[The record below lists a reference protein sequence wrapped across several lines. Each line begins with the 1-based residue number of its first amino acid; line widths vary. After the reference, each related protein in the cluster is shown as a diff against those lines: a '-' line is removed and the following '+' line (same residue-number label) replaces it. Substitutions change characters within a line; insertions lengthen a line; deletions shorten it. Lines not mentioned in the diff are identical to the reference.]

1 MNINW
6 VLADTVSFGPEVD
19 IDQLKSIGS
28 FWGSWRTW
36 RGCQTDNVV
45 CNDLTK
51 AVELLKRTFQ
61 KSCNFFIPN
70 SAYQQLNRPEGVRL
84 FEGKFVHDVD
94 HQDEIVAMHLVA
106 GTSDIVLLLG
116 FDLTEKSVNPDKLQQ
131 LREQNYRGLIR
142 QAIKDNDHIQWVLV
156 DHFGEIGKDMSS
168 LENLSTDTMA
178 TVLTFA
184 GS

>member
-131 LREQNYRGLIR
+131 LREQNYRGLIQ